1 MMEDPGSL
9 HTESSRPVEEEGAPT
24 WMVTFGDM
32 MSLLLTFF
40 ILLYSMSEL
49 RQERFVL
56 ASQSLREAMG
66 STAPE
71 PPSDPQSLLEDPDAE
86 EPGPLESTPATAT
99 APAPANAPREGDADS
114 GGPVDDVLE
123 MFTEAYMRMLTER
136 LERLAAEQGL
146 DRRTVEVVTLDD
158 GVYLRIM
165 DAVLFFSGDAALTD
179 AGESIVN
186 GLSELTTSLEI
197 PTVVSGHADDRPI
210 STDRYPSNWELSAAR
225 AAGVARLLVARGQD
239 PTALLVY
246 SYGEH
251 APIADNGTA
260 EGRAR
265 NRRVEL
271 FFSREEIRRAA
282 ARLMGTTGGL
292 GIDPEGA
299 GS

>member
-1 MMEDPGSL
+1 MIHDPGGLESP
-9 HTESSRPVEEEGAPT
+9 SSRPVEEEGAPT

-49 RQERFVL
+49 RVDRFLL
-56 ASQSLREAMG
+56 ASQSLRDAMG
-66 STAPE
+66 STAPT
-71 PPSDPQSLLEDPDAE
+71 PALDPQSLLEVPDPDE
-86 EPGPLESTPATAT
+86 VGPAAPVT
-99 APAPANAPREGDADS
+99 APGTRSDAPPQ
-114 GGPVDDVLE
+114 DVLDV
-123 MFTEAYMRMLTER
+123 FTEAYMRMLAER
-136 LERLAAEQGL
+136 LERLTVEQGL

-158 GVYLRIM
+158 GVYLRIL
-165 DAVLFFSGDAALTD
+165 DAVLFRSGDALLTVD
-179 AGESIVN
+179 GQVIIR
-186 GLSELTTSLEI
+186 GLFEITSSLDI
-197 PTVVSGHADDRPI
+197 PTVVAGHADDRPI

-225 AAGVARLLVARGQD
+225 AAGVARFLVESGQE
-239 PTALLVY
+239 PSSVLVH

-251 APIADNGTA
+251 APIADNTTP

-282 ARLMGTTGGL
+282 ARLLTSSVAVADTAGVRP
-292 GIDPEGA
+292 DP